1 MPPRRAQPPGRRP
14 GGRLWDRKISPA
26 VAVGLLIAAFG
37 IPALL
42 GLLIERSDEEPL
54 GAHFRSKLGAR
65 IGRFELRSEATG
77 KTLLPVVVRPPGARA
92 SERRPLLVLLHG
104 RGMPPEFFLADGLFQ
119 GLRDAGP
126 RAPVVVLVDGTL
138 EAPWHDRADGAWGRM
153 VADEAIPA
161 AVKNLNAD
169 PRRVAI
175 GGISLGGFGALDLAG
190 REPARY
196 CAVGAH
202 SPALWA
208 SAGEAP
214 PAVFDDARDFAEH
227 DVLARA
233 RTAPDP
239 FDGLPVWIDRGD
251 DDRFRPATDRLVRT
265 LRARDGGN
273 AGEAASKGEARRSLR
288 FRPAAGA
295 HDRAYWDAH
304 MAEWVAFYAA
314 QLARC
319 RP

>member
-1 MPPRRAQPPGRRP
+1 MAEHGRRGSRRRP
-14 GGRLWDRKISPA
+14 WDRQVSRG
-26 VAVGLLIAAFG
+26 VALGLLIAAFG
-37 IPALL
+37 VPALL
-42 GLLIERSDEEPL
+42 GLLIERTDEEPL

-65 IGRFELRSEATG
+65 VGRFELRSEATG
-77 KTLLPVVVRPPGARA
+77 RTLLPVVVRPAGASA

-138 EAPWHDRADGAWGRM
+138 EAPWHDRMDGAWGRM

-190 REPARY
+190 REPGRY

-208 SAGEAP
+208 TAREAP
-214 PAVFDDARDFAEH
+214 RPVFDDTRDFAKH

-239 FDGLPVWIDRGD
+239 FGALPVWIDRGD
-251 DDRFRPATDRLVRT
+251 GDRFRTVTDRLVRT
-265 LRARDGGN
+265 LRARDDRGEGN
-273 AGEAASKGEARRSLR
+273 LR
-288 FRPAAGA
+288 FRPAPGG

-319 RP
+319 RR

>member
-1 MPPRRAQPPGRRP
+1 MPPSPRPRR
-14 GGRLWDRKISPA
+14 RLWDRKISPGIA
-26 VAVGLLIAAFG
+26 LGVLIAAFG
-37 IPALL
+37 VPALL
-42 GLLIERSDEEPL
+42 GLLIESADEEPL
-54 GAHFRSKLGAR
+54 GAHFRDKLGAR

-77 KTLLPVVVRPPGARA
+77 KTLLPVVVRPPGAGP

-119 GLRDAGP
+119 GLRRAGR
-126 RAPVVVLVDGTL
+126 RAPVVVLVDGTP
-138 EAPWHDRADGAWGRM
+138 EAPWHDRSDGAWGRM
-153 VADEAIPA
+153 VVDEAIPRA
-161 AVKNLNAD
+161 AENLGAD

-190 REPARY
+190 RDPGRF

-208 SAGEAP
+208 TAREAP
-214 PAVFDDARDFAEH
+214 SVVFDDARDFAEH

-233 RTAPDP
+233 RTAADP
-239 FDGLPVWIDRGD
+239 FGALPVWIDRGD
-251 DDRFRPATDRLVRT
+251 GDRFRAATDRLVRT
-265 LRARDGGN
+265 LRARDDQGQG
-273 AGEAASKGEARRSLR
+273 SLR
-288 FRPAAGA
+288 FRPAPGG
-295 HDRAYWDAH
+295 HDREYWDAH

-319 RP
+319 RR

>member
-1 MPPRRAQPPGRRP
+1 VPPEPPHRRSRSRP
-14 GGRLWDRKISPA
+14 WDRKVSRG
-26 VAVGLLIAAFG
+26 VALGLLIAAFG
-37 IPALL
+37 VPALL
-42 GLLIERSDEEPL
+42 GLLVESADDEPV

-65 IGRFELRSEATG
+65 IGRFELRSAATG
-77 KTLLPVVVRPPGARA
+77 KTLQPVVVRPPGASP

-190 REPARY
+190 RDPRRF

-208 SAGEAP
+208 GAREAP
-214 PAVFDDARDFAEH
+214 PSVFDDARDFAEH

-233 RTAPDP
+233 RAAADP
-239 FDGLPVWIDRGD
+239 FGALPVWIDRGD
-251 DDRFRPATDRLVRT
+251 GDRFRAVTDRLVRT
-265 LRARDGGN
+265 LRARDD
-273 AGEAASKGEARRSLR
+273 KGEGSLR
-288 FRPAAGA
+288 FRAAPGG
-295 HDRAYWDAH
+295 HDGAYWDAH
-304 MAEWVAFYAA
+304 MAEWVAFYAT

-319 RP
+319 RR

>member
-1 MPPRRAQPPGRRP
+1 MKPPQ
-14 GGRLWDRKISPA
+14 GGSRSRLWDRKISPG
-26 VAVGLLIAAFG
+26 VALGLLIAAFG
-37 IPALL
+37 VPALL
-42 GLLIERSDEEPL
+42 GLLIEGADEEPL

-77 KTLLPVVVRPPGARA
+77 KTLLPVVVRPPGATT
-92 SERRPLLVLLHG
+92 SERRPLLALLHG
-104 RGMPPEFFLADGLFQ
+104 RGMPPEFFLADGLFE
-119 GLRDAGP
+119 GLRRAGP

-161 AVKNLNAD
+161 AVKRLNAD

-190 REPARY
+190 RDPGRF

-208 SAGEAP
+208 TAREAP

-239 FDGLPVWIDRGD
+239 FGALPVWIDRGN
-251 DDRFRPATDRLVRT
+251 DDRFRAVTDRLVRT
-265 LRARDGGN
+265 LRARDGQG
-273 AGEAASKGEARRSLR
+273 AGSLR
-288 FRPAAGA
+288 FRPAPGG
-295 HDRAYWDAH
+295 HDRPYWDAH

-314 QLARC
+314 RLARC
-319 RP
+319 RR